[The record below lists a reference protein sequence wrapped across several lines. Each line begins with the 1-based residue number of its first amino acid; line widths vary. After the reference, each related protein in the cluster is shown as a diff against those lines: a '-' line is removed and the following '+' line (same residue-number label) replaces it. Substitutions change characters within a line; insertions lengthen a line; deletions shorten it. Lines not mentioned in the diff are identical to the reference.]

1 MYWEFIPWTSLLLLG
16 PYWVDFN
23 PLPLPISWTKFFVS
37 WLLGDIADSTV
48 VLCTFWD
55 VTGSNCTVYKFRF
68 LCVCVGGGSKF
79 CIFVELSLWIAQGTQ
94 RVTLG
99 FTACLIHNI
108 FYLSIS
114 EEDIVVFFI
123 KKAIHLNFFWSIN
136 SNNLFY
142 RENTSFSF
150 KNMDWIS
157 PASLTSY
164 EFKGYPCSSN
174 IPLYKW
180 RII

>member
-23 PLPLPISWTKFFVS
+23 PLLWPYPGLSSLYLGYLETLP
-37 WLLGDIADSTV
+37 TV
-48 VLCTFWD
+48 QLSCVHFEMWQALTVQCTSSVFY
-55 VTGSNCTVYKFRF
+55 V
-68 LCVCVGGGSKF
+68 CVCGGGSKF

-123 KKAIHLNFFWSIN
+123 KKAIHLNFFWSIHP
-136 SNNLFY
+136 NNLFY
-142 RENTSFSF
+142 QENTSFSF